1 MKITKLLH
9 NKWKSIV
16 SELRSIFPKKESAN
30 PVCFESTST
39 RSSFEKIVPSESE
52 ITTDEDEKLNQSPI
66 CNQSRIPETPPVAD
80 VKIEEKIKTNL
91 DSPISLS
98 NCEENPGDG
107 KEKVETF
114 FILDSSKK
122 PKFIFSQPL
131 NSYRLLPLNLDGE
144 NVSDTADVDLYV
156 GLDFGTST
164 LKCFL
169 NDIDNERVFPVVFCE
184 SMTNSA
190 YLLPTCIY
198 IAQDQTVSL
207 DKTTG
212 TRVVGIKER
221 LIKDHR
227 NIRNRA
233 YACAFLALALRRIRV
248 WFNENLRDWYGD
260 DEVRW
265 IIHLGVPSITA
276 DHALAQTWEEI
287 LCTAWGLSI
296 QKKAV
301 SLPEVEQYLVKEVIF
316 KNDEK
321 VKAIACPEI
330 SAAIN
335 SIISCTHDAEN
346 GQLYAAMDVGAS
358 TVDISAFFFTRGYR
372 QTKYCTTL
380 LGPQIH
386 ILGTSF
392 CHSNRMRA
400 LRRFVEKSRL
410 TKEEKDNFIQKL
422 LDNAEL
428 QPQTA
433 LPDSVESYCEGVKL
447 SSTSKFGPDNLLI
460 EKLSESLRTRILE
473 SWNGNFSR
481 NSQKIKVLLIGGGCH
496 SGMYAET
503 IKRAVNSKRA
513 ELMEFP
519 ELPEALSY
527 SRLDSHR
534 IDKESFWSRFSV
546 AYGLAL
552 GKIGETEIETLDH
565 EENPY
570 EVKELPGFIGK
581 EMV

>member
-169 NDIDNERVFPVVFCE
+169 NDIDNARVFPVVFCE

-198 IAQDQTVSL
+198 IAQDQT
-207 DKTTG
+207 
-212 TRVVGIKER
+212 
-221 LIKDHR
+221 
-227 NIRNRA
+227 
-233 YACAFLALALRRIRV
+233 
-248 WFNENLRDWYGD
+248 
-260 DEVRW
+260 
-265 IIHLGVPSITA
+265 
-276 DHALAQTWEEI
+276 
-287 LCTAWGLSI
+287 
-296 QKKAV
+296 
-301 SLPEVEQYLVKEVIF
+301 
-316 KNDEK
+316 
-321 VKAIACPEI
+321 
-330 SAAIN
+330 
-335 SIISCTHDAEN
+335 
-346 GQLYAAMDVGAS
+346 
-358 TVDISAFFFTRGYR
+358 
-372 QTKYCTTL
+372 
-380 LGPQIH
+380 
-386 ILGTSF
+386 
-392 CHSNRMRA
+392 
-400 LRRFVEKSRL
+400 
-410 TKEEKDNFIQKL
+410 
-422 LDNAEL
+422 
-428 QPQTA
+428 
-433 LPDSVESYCEGVKL
+433 
-447 SSTSKFGPDNLLI
+447 
-460 EKLSESLRTRILE
+460 
-473 SWNGNFSR
+473 
-481 NSQKIKVLLIGGGCH
+481 
-496 SGMYAET
+496 
-503 IKRAVNSKRA
+503 
-513 ELMEFP
+513 
-519 ELPEALSY
+519 
-527 SRLDSHR
+527 
-534 IDKESFWSRFSV
+534 
-546 AYGLAL
+546 
-552 GKIGETEIETLDH
+552 
-565 EENPY
+565 
-570 EVKELPGFIGK
+570 
-581 EMV
+581 